1 MVIQFYEKRV
11 KYCKAKKYL
20 PKYGSSLYLP
30 QKTHSGDGLGDII
43 NWISSNAS
51 TIGNIG
57 SVVGNVANAAG
68 SVSKTAI
75 DTIRGIEE
83 VKRLQALR
91 KQIIPVIS
99 EVSQE
104 RILNSIPQR
113 GSGFKMINNS

>member
-30 QKTHSGDGLGDII
+30 QKTHSGDGIGDLF

-57 SVVGNVANAAG
+57 SIVGNVASTAG

-83 VKRLQALR
+83 IKNLQAIR
-91 KQIIPVIS
+91 KQLTQPIDG
-99 EVSQE
+99 VSQE

-113 GSGFKMINNS
+113 GSGFKMINS